1 MSEMAATITRD
12 DILVF
17 LSWIARGGA
26 PSNGRVEIL
35 SRQESLEI
43 LMQIARDKRVAI
55 KDRVEAIRVHS
66 KMSGFRLT
74 EGEIWSVIATLAN
87 GGTGKFFP
95 VADQSFLDEHR
106 ATLVPDGSKW
116 LLIYPIAC
124 YEYGSRLEESVD
136 AALPI
141 VAENH
146 ENAIM
151 IAQITL
157 REHVAPRA
165 PESQA
170 CPWTPA
176 ALPKAFGI
184 VPAQPKRIRGV
195 TGIKLPMFVGGCVPG
210 QKRADPGAVQCVI
223 GLPRL
228 AVRRYVFQ

>member
-1 MSEMAATITRD
+1 MSEM
-12 DILVF
+12 
-17 LSWIARGGA
+17 GA
-26 PSNGRVEIL
+26 QL
-35 SRQESLEI
+35 SREQALEI
-43 LMQIARDKRVAI
+43 LLRIATDRENDMRDRL
-55 KDRVEAIRVHS
+55 DAIRVHS
-66 KMSGFRLT
+66 KISGFSLT
-74 EGEIWSVIATLAN
+74 EGQIWSVIAALAN

-136 AALPI
+136 VALSI
-141 VAENH
+141 MAENH
-146 ENAIM
+146 EDAIM

-165 PESQA
+165 PEFQA